1 MRHDHLEPQST
12 RRQDRR
18 IPRRACAALGAASSV
33 ILGVLL
39 CVSLAAC
46 SAGRTPAP
54 APTPT
59 ADVTAAAA
67 TTVIA
72 TPSGPITI
80 TYWETDTDDADVV
93 LDELA
98 GEFMKANP
106 DITVKRA
113 HYSYDDLRNEFRAKS
128 FNGQP
133 PELVRAPGE
142 FAGPF
147 SELKIVRPLD
157 EIFSK
162 DFLDQ
167 YLTGALAGATTQG
180 KLWGLPDNYGN
191 HLMLL
196 YNKALV
202 TDVPTNTDA
211 WIVQLK
217 TLTDPAVPQYGLAY
231 PLDESYWLI
240 PWLAGFGGWPMDA
253 ADRPALDTVEMT
265 NVLQFLYDLKATHHV
280 VPEKVDY
287 DAAFDFF
294 RQGKAA
300 YIIDGTWN
308 LERYTGLGIDVG
320 AAPLPIVSATGLKPA
335 PMATGRYW
343 LISEQAEGAA
353 LDAAA
358 RFVEFM
364 TSADA
369 QGQWLAKMKRLP
381 SAKEA
386 AQSELVADD
395 PILAGAM
402 TQLRVARGVPPALDM
417 ACVWSGIDAHLSEV
431 MTGAWTPENG
441 AAAMQADAE
450 ACIEEMGG
458 GPPAPMPTPEN

>member
-1 MRHDHLEPQST
+1 LLHDHLEPKRAQE
-12 RRQDRR
+12 QARR
-18 IPRRACAALGAASSV
+18 IIRRASVTHGATSGAVLG
-33 ILGVLL
+33 LLL
-39 CVSLAAC
+39 CLTLTAC
-46 SAGRTPAP
+46 TAGRAPAP
-54 APTPT
+54 APSPT
-59 ADVTAAAA
+59 AGPTAAA
-67 TTVIA
+67 TISPIA
-72 TPSGPITI
+72 TPTGPITI
-80 TYWETDTDDADVV
+80 TYWETDADDADVL

-98 GEFMKANP
+98 AEFTKANP
-106 DITVKRA
+106 AITVKRV
-113 HYSYDDLRNEFRAKS
+113 HYSYDDLRNDFRVES

-157 EIFSK
+157 EIFSR

-167 YLTGALAGATTQG
+167 YLTGALAGATTRG

-202 TDVPTNTDA
+202 TDVPQNTDA
-211 WIVQLK
+211 WIAQLK
-217 TLTDPAVPQYGLAY
+217 TLTDEGVGQYGLAY
-231 PLDESYWLI
+231 PLEESYWLI

-253 ADRPALDTVEMT
+253 ADRPALDTLEMA
-265 NVLQFLYDLKATHHV
+265 NALQFIYDLKATHRV
-280 VPEKVDY
+280 VPDKADY

-320 AAPLPIVSATGLKPA
+320 VAPLPVVSATGLTPA
-335 PMATGRYW
+335 PMATGSYW
-343 LISEQAEGAA
+343 FMSDQAEGAA

-358 RFVEFM
+358 RFIEFV

-369 QGQWLAKMKRLP
+369 QGQWMAKMKRLP
-381 SAKEA
+381 SAKET
-386 AQSELVADD
+386 AQSDLITDD
-395 PILAGAM
+395 PILAGALA
-402 TQLRVARGVPPALDM
+402 QLRVARGVPPALDM
-417 ACVWSGIDAHLSEV
+417 ACAWSGINAHLSEV
-431 MTGAWTPENG
+431 MAGSRTPENA

-458 GPPAPMPTPEN
+458 GSAPPTPTK